1 MCAGM
6 FAIAENDKTEI
17 PLCATPWRTLI
28 TFEMGFAGVQ
38 TGYERLTPFL
48 IRKMFSTEFWSL
60 VKGAMTFNP
69 ESFQVM
75 ADLPNANQIAI
86 QVLLLAGFSQ
96 AVGQGLILFVNRVK
110 PVRFGLSLCLGAI
123 LFVFSYG
130 FWIGSTFL
138 ISRLLF
144 QQALDFREVYHTVGL
159 ATAPQILSFLIA
171 LPYFGVPIQ
180 IGLALWALLVFVQGF
195 SVSTGF
201 GLWQSFIC
209 GLLGWIFLQIL
220 QRTLGRPIGA
230 LGTWLSNTTA
240 GTHLVTDLQGIET
253 LLETGL
259 QGDVSYQGNRK

>member
-1 MCAGM
+1 MA
-6 FAIAENDKTEI
+6 
-17 PLCATPWRTLI
+17 
-28 TFEMGFAGVQ
+28 
-38 TGYERLTPFL
+38 
-48 IRKMFSTEFWSL
+48 
-60 VKGAMTFNP
+60 FNA

-86 QVLLLAGFSQ
+86 QVLLLVGFSQ

-110 PVRFGLSLCLGAI
+110 PTRFVLSLCLGAI

-138 ISRLLF
+138 VSRFLF
-144 QQALDFREVYHTVGL
+144 KQALDFQEVYYTVGL
-159 ATAPQILSFLIA
+159 ATAPQLLSFLIA
-171 LPYFGVPIQ
+171 LPYLGVPIQ
-180 IGLALWALLVFVQGF
+180 VILALWALLVFVQGF

-209 GLLGWIFLQIL
+209 GLLGWVFLRIL
-220 QRTLGRPIGA
+220 QRTVGRPIGA
-230 LGTWLSNTTA
+230 LGKWLSNTTA

-259 QGDVSYQGNRK
+259 QGNANYQGHPK